1 MYFVGGSGTP
11 IWRVNA
17 ESAVASRDAESA
29 ADEIDSNYSISLNW
43 FGRFYIEKDTDID
56 A

>member
-1 MYFVGGSGTP
+1 MYFVGTSGTP
-11 IWRVNA
+11 IWKVNA
-17 ESAVASRDAESA
+17 ESAIASEDATTLAEELDSA
-29 ADEIDSNYSISLNW
+29 YSISFNW